1 MINTTPKYFKSG
13 TTSFPYNSCLI
24 FCTFECDPSAAT
36 IKAQFS
42 IKTFV
47 GRWRFFFKVIVAV
60 EFPTFISIFS
70 TSAFH
75 KMFSFGIRS
84 SKISRTTFLGTLR
97 FPFLSFSPP
106 LPSEIPSSSSSSSSR
121 RRGKDDSDDDSDDFD
136 DTNKYS
142 RNSCPKYPK
151 TSPFLASIVQCCL
164 DDTFSRFNAFNTF
177 IFSIAVFVSDIV
189 NP

>member
-97 FPFLSFSPP
+97 FPFRSSLSFS
-106 LPSEIPSSSSSSSSR
+106 SSR
-121 RRGKDDSDDDSDDFD
+121 GCRKDDDVSDDD

-142 RNSCPKYPK
+142 RNSCPKYPN

-164 DDTFSRFNAFNTF
+164 DDTFSRFNAFTMF
-177 IFSIAVFVSDIV
+177 SFSIARFVSDIV

>member
-97 FPFLSFSPP
+97 FPFLFFSPP
-106 LPSEIPSSSSSSSSR
+106 LPFPSSSSSSR
-121 RRGKDDSDDDSDDFD
+121 RRKDDDSDDDDDM
-136 DTNKYS
+136 NKDS
-142 RNSCPKYPK
+142 RKSCPKYPN

-164 DDTFSRFNAFNTF
+164 DKTFFRFNAFNMF
-177 IFSIAVFVSDIV
+177 SFSIAAFVSDIV